1 MAGDNRIFE
10 VEIDIPLL
18 MNGSEI
24 LLYLA
29 QTPPPSAE
37 QLFQRKAA
45 PELIPFLETLLQRNE
60 ATGEASR
67 LEAMA
72 PSRADTALVLIP
84 ECAITISNWER
95 VDELVRG
102 LTRTAIVI
110 AGLGYASSAELKAWK
125 EAQPDNESA
134 TKRIFGFNKRE
145 GIGTPNMF
153 FNTACTWIHHA
164 DGRTSCVVSLKNF
177 LEQREEALKEEGLE
191 EGSELLCL
199 VAPDLVIY
207 PLICAEFTCTREGDR
222 PLDRVARDIPGR
234 VGGRKVLVA
243 GLAYQDNEVHTLWQR
258 GIYAATGAAR
268 GIPVVAA
275 IVNNALWFSHADEMK
290 DKWRCLTGVY
300 VDKSHLLSQE
310 VLPPVRC
317 LADDN
322 TVFGVLART
331 NMPGVFAGKLSWD
344 FGRGGTRFVWRATRR
359 ALAATDGRLLEA
371 DLGDAYRDEL
381 HRSIR
386 RFSPSHTPLAAED
399 EKLKA
404 GNGQAALDEVDRH
417 LNGHDQPDARRLATT
432 LFHGLRAELECEAV
446 DPDTI
451 FLKNAHLM
459 RGLRAIGAIKG
470 RGSTRWQPDVSQEG
484 QLIDSARRVNILVW
498 SDPDHGCL
506 AISRTIER
514 WARDFPGKRPL
525 LILAEGNGG
534 EFEIE
539 GMVKAAHRGNIT
551 SPRDTGVT
559 SPGEITFSRE
569 SGITNPREISNK
581 AYILRLGR
589 IENHLEKKNF
599 IAALERELEQPL
611 RELAQSGGED

>member
-1 MAGDNRIFE
+1 MVSDNRIFE
-10 VEIDIPLL
+10 IQIDVPLL

-37 QLFQRKAA
+37 QIFQRKAA
-45 PELIPFLETLLQRNE
+45 PETMPFLESLFQKDTV
-60 ATGEASR
+60 TGEPSR

-110 AGLGYASSAELKAWK
+110 GGLGYVSSAELKEWK
-125 EAQPDNESA
+125 EAQSDNDSA
-134 TKRIFGFNKRE
+134 TKRIFGFNKRD

-164 DGRTSCVVSLKNF
+164 DGRTSCVISLKNF

-199 VAPDLVIY
+199 TAPDLVIY

-222 PLDRVARDIPGR
+222 PLDRVARDISLKA
-234 VGGRKVLVA
+234 GGRKVLVA
-243 GLAYQDNEVHTLWQR
+243 GLAYQNNEVHTLWQR

-268 GIPVVAA
+268 GIPVVTA
-275 IVNNALWFSHADEMK
+275 IVNNALWFSHQDEMK

-300 VDKSHLLSQE
+300 VDKAHLLSQE
-310 VLPPVRC
+310 ALPPVRC

-344 FGRGGTRFVWRATRR
+344 FGKGGTRFVWRATRR
-359 ALAATDGRLLEA
+359 TLASPDGRLMEP

-381 HRSIR
+381 YRAIR
-386 RFSPSHTPLAAED
+386 RFSPSHAPVTVED
-399 EKLKA
+399 EKQKA
-404 GNGQAALDEVDRH
+404 GNAQEALNEVDNH
-417 LNGHDQPDARRLATT
+417 LNGHDQPDAKRLVNTV
-432 LFHGLRAELECEAV
+432 LHGLQADMEGEYV
-446 DPDTI
+446 DPDNL
-451 FLKNAHLM
+451 FDKHEQLM
-459 RGLRAIGAIKG
+459 RGLRAIGSIKR
-470 RGSTRWQPDVSQEG
+470 RGSTLWQHDVSQEG
-484 QLIDSARRVNILVW
+484 QLTDSARRVNILVW
-498 SDPDHGCL
+498 SDPDHGRL
-506 AISRTIER
+506 AISRSVEI
-514 WARDFPGKRPL
+514 WARDLPGKMPML
-525 LILAEGNGG
+525 VLAEGKGE
-534 EFEIE
+534 EFEME
-539 GMVKAAHRGNIT
+539 GLVKATHRGNIT
-551 SPRDTGVT
+551 SPMDTGN
-559 SPGEITFSRE
+559 SYPGEITSPRE
-569 SGITNPREISNK
+569 SGITNPREICNK
-581 AYILRLGR
+581 AYILRIGR
-589 IENHLEKKNF
+589 IENHLEEQDF

-611 RELAQSGGED
+611 RELTE

>member
-1 MAGDNRIFE
+1 MISDNRIFE
-10 VEIDIPLL
+10 VRIDVPLL

-29 QTPPPSAE
+29 QTPPPSPE

-45 PELIPFLETLLQRNE
+45 PELMPFLETLFHRDE
-60 ATGEASR
+60 VTGESSR

-84 ECAITISNWER
+84 ECAITIANWER

-110 AGLGYASSAELKAWK
+110 GGLGYASSAELKAWK
-125 EAQPDNESA
+125 EAQSDDGSA
-134 TKRIFGFNKRE
+134 TKRIFGFNARDAL
-145 GIGTPNMF
+145 GTPNMF
-153 FNTACTWIHHA
+153 FNTACSWIHYA
-164 DGRTSCVVSLKNF
+164 DGRTSCVISLKNF

-199 VAPDLVIY
+199 TAPDLVIY

-222 PLDRVARDIPGR
+222 PLDRVARDISSR
-234 VGGRKVLVA
+234 VGGKKVLVA
-243 GLAYQDNEVHTLWQR
+243 GLAYQNNEVHTLWQR

-275 IVNNALWFSHADEMK
+275 IVNNALWFSHQDEMK

-344 FGRGGTRFVWRATRR
+344 FGGGGTRFVWRATRR
-359 ALAATDGRLLEA
+359 ALASPDGRLLEP

-381 HRSIR
+381 YRAIR
-386 RFSPSHTPLAAED
+386 RFSPSDDPAAVED

-404 GNGQAALDEVDRH
+404 GNAQAALNEVDNQ
-417 LNGHDQPDARRLATT
+417 LSGHDQPDAKRLVNT
-432 LFHGLRAELECEAV
+432 LLHGLRAGMEGEDV
-446 DPDTI
+446 VPDTL
-451 FLKNAHLM
+451 FNMHEQLM
-459 RGLRAIGAIKG
+459 RGLRAIGSIK
-470 RGSTRWQPDVSQEG
+470 RSESTLWQHDVSQEG
-484 QLIDSARRVNILVW
+484 QLIDSAGRVNILVW
-498 SDPDHGCL
+498 SDPDHGRL

-514 WARDFPGKRPL
+514 WARDLPGRGPL
-525 LILAEGNGG
+525 LVLAEGKGG
-534 EFEIE
+534 EFEME
-539 GMVKAAHRGNIT
+539 GLVKATHRGNIT
-551 SPRDTGVT
+551 SPRDTGNTYPGETT
-559 SPGEITFSRE
+559 SPRE
-569 SGITNPREISNK
+569 SGITNPREICNK
-581 AYILRLGR
+581 AYILRMGR
-589 IENHLEKKNF
+589 IENHLEEPDF
-599 IAALERELEQPL
+599 IGALERELEQPL
-611 RELAQSGGED
+611 RELTQ

>member
-1 MAGDNRIFE
+1 MDGGNRIFE
-10 VEIDIPLL
+10 VSIDIPLL

-24 LLYLA
+24 ILYLA

-37 QLFQRKAA
+37 QLFHRKAS
-45 PELIPFLETLLQRNE
+45 PELIPFLETLFKRDE
-60 ATGEASR
+60 ITGEASR

-72 PSRADTALVLIP
+72 PSRSDTALVLIP
-84 ECAITISNWER
+84 ECAVTISNWER

-102 LTRTAIVI
+102 LSRTAIVI
-110 AGLGYASSAELKAWK
+110 AGLGYVSSAELKEWK
-125 EAQPDNESA
+125 DAQPDSESA
-134 TKRIFGFNKRE
+134 TRRIFGFNKRE

-153 FNTACTWIHHA
+153 FNTACTWIHHP
-164 DGRTSCVVSLKNF
+164 DGRTSCVVSIKNF

-199 VAPDLVIY
+199 AAPDLVIY

-243 GLAYQDNEVHTLWQR
+243 GLAYQNNEVHTLWQR

-275 IVNNALWFSHADEMK
+275 IVNNALWFSHPDEMK

-310 VLPPVRC
+310 ALPPVRC

-331 NMPGVFAGKLSWD
+331 NLPGVFTGKLSWD
-344 FGRGGTRFVWRATRR
+344 FGKGGTRFVWRATRR
-359 ALAATDGRLLEA
+359 ALASPDGRLLEP
-371 DLGDAYRDEL
+371 DLGDAFRDEL

-386 RFSPSHTPLAAED
+386 RFSPSLTPLASED
-399 EKLKA
+399 ENRKA
-404 GNGQAALDEVDRH
+404 GNGEAALSEVDNH
-417 LNGHDQPDARRLATT
+417 LNGQDQPDARRLANT
-432 LFHGLRAELECEAV
+432 LLQGLRADLECEEV
-446 DPDTI
+446 DPDTLFI
-451 FLKNAHLM
+451 NHGHLM

-470 RGSTRWQPDVSQEG
+470 RESTRWQPDVSQEG

-498 SDPDHGCL
+498 SDPDHGRL

-514 WARDFPGKRPL
+514 WARDLPGKRPL

-534 EFEIE
+534 EFDKE
-539 GMVKAAHRGNIT
+539 GMVKATHRGNIT
-551 SPRDTGVT
+551 SPRDTDEAFPKDIT
-559 SPGEITFSRE
+559 SSRE
-569 SGITNPREISNK
+569 SGITKPREISNK

-589 IENHLEKKNF
+589 IENLLEEPDF
-599 IAALERELEQPL
+599 IAALERELEKPL
-611 RELAQSGGED
+611 RELTM

>member
-1 MAGDNRIFE
+1 
-10 VEIDIPLL
+10 
-18 MNGSEI
+18 
-24 LLYLA
+24 
-29 QTPPPSAE
+29 
-37 QLFQRKAA
+37 
-45 PELIPFLETLLQRNE
+45 
-60 ATGEASR
+60 
-67 LEAMA
+67 
-72 PSRADTALVLIP
+72 
-84 ECAITISNWER
+84 
-95 VDELVRG
+95 
-102 LTRTAIVI
+102 
-110 AGLGYASSAELKAWK
+110 
-125 EAQPDNESA
+125 
-134 TKRIFGFNKRE
+134 
-145 GIGTPNMF
+145 MF

-199 VAPDLVIY
+199 AAPDLVIY

-222 PLDRVARDIPGR
+222 PLDRVARDMPGR

-310 VLPPVRC
+310 ALPPVRC
-317 LADDN
+317 MADDN

-331 NMPGVFAGKLSWD
+331 NMPGVFTGKLSWD

-359 ALAATDGRLLEA
+359 ALAAADGRLLEA

-386 RFSPSHTPLAAED
+386 RFSPSLSALASPD
-399 EKLKA
+399 EKRKD
-404 GNGQAALDEVDRH
+404 GNGQAALDEVDNH
-417 LNGHDQPDARRLATT
+417 LNGHDQPDAKRLATT
-432 LFHGLRAELECEAV
+432 LLHGLRADLEREEV
-446 DPDTI
+446 DPDTLFI
-451 FLKNAHLM
+451 NHGHLM

-470 RGSTRWQPDVSQEG
+470 RESTRWQPDVSQEG
-484 QLIDSARRVNILVW
+484 QLIDAPRMVNILIW
-498 SDPDHGCL
+498 SDPDHGRL

-514 WARDFPGKRPL
+514 WARGFPGKRPL

-534 EFEIE
+534 EFEKE
-539 GMVKAAHRGNIT
+539 GMVKATRRGNIT
-551 SPRDTGVT
+551 SPRDNGNTNPRV
-559 SPGEITFSRE
+559 ITTQRE
-569 SGITNPREISNK
+569 SGITNPREISNR
-581 AYILRLGR
+581 AYILGMGR
-589 IENHLEKKNF
+589 IENHLEEEEF

-611 RELAQSGGED
+611 RELAQGDWEA

>member
-37 QLFQRKAA
+37 QLFRRKAA
-45 PELIPFLETLLQRNE
+45 PGLIPFLESLLKSNE

-95 VDELVRG
+95 VDEMVRG
-102 LTRTAIVI
+102 LARTAIVI

-125 EAQPDNESA
+125 EAQPDNDSA
-134 TKRIFGFNKRE
+134 TKRSFGFNARDAL
-145 GIGTPNMF
+145 GTPNMF

-222 PLDRVARDIPGR
+222 PLDRVSRDIPGR
-234 VGGRKVLVA
+234 AGGRKVLVA

-275 IVNNALWFSHADEMK
+275 IVNNALWFSHPDEMK

-300 VDKSHLLSQE
+300 VDKCHLLSQE
-310 VLPPVRC
+310 ALPPVRL

-359 ALAATDGRLLEA
+359 ALAAADGRLMEA

-386 RFSPSHTPLAAED
+386 RFSLSRTPPAAQD
-399 EKLKA
+399 GNRKG
-404 GNGQAALDEVDRH
+404 GNGAAALDEVDRH
-417 LNGHDQPDARRLATT
+417 LNGRDQPDARRLATT
-432 LFHGLRAELECEAV
+432 LFNGLRAELEHEEVA
-446 DPDTI
+446 PDTLSI
-451 FLKNAHLM
+451 NHGHLM

-470 RGSTRWQPDVSQEG
+470 RGSTRWQADASQEG
-484 QLIDSARRVNILVW
+484 QLIDPAARVNILVW

-506 AISRTIER
+506 AIYRTIER

-534 EFEIE
+534 EFENE
-539 GMVKAAHRGNIT
+539 GMVKASQRGNIT
-551 SPRDTGVT
+551 SPRDTGDT
-559 SPGEITFSRE
+559 TARGIAAARE
-569 SGITNPREISNK
+569 SAITNPREISNR
-581 AYILRLGR
+581 AYIMRLGR
-589 IENHLEKKNF
+589 IENRLEEKNF

-611 RELAQSGGED
+611 RELAQRGGED

>member
-1 MAGDNRIFE
+1 MVNNNRIYE
-10 VEIDIPLL
+10 IQIDIPLL

-37 QLFQRKAA
+37 QIFQRKAA
-45 PELIPFLETLLQRNE
+45 PELMPFLESLLQKDPV
-60 ATGEASR
+60 TGESSR

-84 ECAITISNWER
+84 ECAITIANWER

-110 AGLGYASSAELKAWK
+110 GGLGYVSSAELKQWK
-125 EAQPDNESA
+125 ETQSDNESA
-134 TKRIFGFNKRE
+134 TKRIFGFKERDS
-145 GIGTPNMF
+145 IGTPNMF
-153 FNTACTWIHHA
+153 FNTACSWIHHT
-164 DGRTSCVVSLKNF
+164 DGRTSCVISLKNF

-199 VAPDLVIY
+199 IAPDLVIY

-222 PLDRVARDIPGR
+222 PLDRVARDISLK
-234 VGGRKVLVA
+234 VGGQRVLVA
-243 GLAYQDNEVHTLWQR
+243 GLAYQNNEVHTLWQR

-275 IVNNALWFSHADEMK
+275 IVNNALWFCHPDETK

-310 VLPPVRC
+310 GLPPVRC

-344 FGRGGTRFVWRATRR
+344 FGKGGTRFVWRATRR
-359 ALAATDGRLLEA
+359 ALASPDGRLLEP
-371 DLGDAYRDEL
+371 DLGDAFRDEL
-381 HRSIR
+381 QRAVR
-386 RFSPSHTPLAAED
+386 RFSPSNTQVAAQD
-399 EKLKA
+399 EKHKA
-404 GNGQAALDEVDRH
+404 GNEQAAINEVDNH
-417 LNGHDQPDARRLATT
+417 LNGRDQPDAKRLVHTV
-432 LFHGLRAELECEAV
+432 LHGLRAGMEGEEI
-446 DPDTI
+446 DPDTL
-451 FLKNAHLM
+451 FNKHDHLM
-459 RGLRAIGAIKG
+459 RGLRAIGSIKG
-470 RGSTRWQPDVSQEG
+470 RGSTLWQHDVSQEG

-498 SDPDHGCL
+498 SDPDHGRL
-506 AISRTIER
+506 AISRTIEI
-514 WARDFPGKRPL
+514 WSRDFPGKRPL
-525 LILAEGNGG
+525 LVMAEGKGG

-539 GMVKAAHRGNIT
+539 GMVKATHRGNIT
-551 SPRDTGVT
+551 SPRDTGNT
-559 SPGEITFSRE
+559 YPGETEE
-569 SGITNPREISNK
+569 SGITNPREICNK
-581 AYILRLGR
+581 AYILRMGR
-589 IENHLEKKNF
+589 IENLLEEPDF
-599 IAALERELEQPL
+599 IAALEREARTASEGTDTVSC
-611 RELAQSGGED
+611 EEV

>member
-1 MAGDNRIFE
+1 MTGDNRIFE
-10 VEIDIPLL
+10 VAIDVPLL

-45 PELIPFLETLLQRNE
+45 PELIPFLETFLQRNV
-60 ATGEASR
+60 AKGEASR

-72 PSRADTALVLIP
+72 PSPADTALVLIP
-84 ECAITISNWER
+84 ECAITIANWER

-102 LTRTAIVI
+102 LTRRTIVI
-110 AGLGYASSAELKAWK
+110 AGLGYVSSAELNEWRK
-125 EAQPDNESA
+125 AQPDNESA
-134 TKRIFGFNKRE
+134 TRRIFGFNERA

-153 FNTACTWIHHA
+153 FNTACTWIHHG
-164 DGRTSCVVSLKNF
+164 DGRTCCVISLKNF

-199 VAPDLVIY
+199 SAPDLVIY
-207 PLICAEFTCTREGDR
+207 PLICAEFTCTREGER
-222 PLDRVARDIPGR
+222 PLDRVARDIPLR
-234 VGGRKVLVA
+234 AAGRKVLVA
-243 GLAYQDNEVHTLWQR
+243 GLAYQHNEVHPLWQR
-258 GIYAATGAAR
+258 GIYAATGASR

-275 IVNNALWFSHADEMK
+275 IVNNALWFSHSDEMK

-310 VLPPVRC
+310 ALPPVRC
-317 LADDN
+317 LSDDN

-344 FGRGGTRFVWRATRR
+344 FGKGGTRFVWRATRR

-371 DLGDAYRDEL
+371 DLGDACRDEL
-381 HRSIR
+381 YRSIR
-386 RFSPSHTPLAAED
+386 RFSPSLTQLASED
-399 EKLKA
+399 DEQRA
-404 GNGQAALDEVDRH
+404 RNGKAALGEVEKH

-432 LFHGLRAELECEAV
+432 LLHGLRADLECAEV
-446 DPDTI
+446 DPDTLFI
-451 FLKNAHLM
+451 NHGHLM

-470 RGSTRWQPDVSQEG
+470 RESTRWQPDVSQEG
-484 QLIDSARRVNILVW
+484 QLIDAAMRVNILVW
-498 SDPDHGCL
+498 SDPDHGCM

-534 EFEIE
+534 EFENE
-539 GMVKAAHRGNIT
+539 GMVKATHRGNIT
-551 SPRDTGVT
+551 SPKNTGETYPRDTA
-559 SPGEITFSRE
+559 SSRE
-569 SGITNPREISNK
+569 SGITSPREICNR
-581 AYILRLGR
+581 AYILRMGR
-589 IENHLEKKNF
+589 IENHLEEEDF
-599 IAALERELEQPL
+599 MGALGRELEGPL
-611 RELAQSGGED
+611 GELSR

>member
-1 MAGDNRIFE
+1 MTGDNRIFE
-10 VEIDIPLL
+10 VGIDVPLL

-45 PELIPFLETLLQRNE
+45 PELMPFLETLLQSNE
-60 ATGEASR
+60 ATGEPSR

-72 PSRADTALVLIP
+72 PSPADTALVLIP

-110 AGLGYASSAELKAWK
+110 AGLGYVSSAELKEWRN
-125 EAQPDNESA
+125 AQPDNDTA
-134 TKRIFGFNKRE
+134 TRRIFGFKERT

-153 FNTACTWIHHA
+153 FNTACSWIHHR
-164 DGRTSCVVSLKNF
+164 DGRTSCVISLKNF

-191 EGSELLCL
+191 EGCELLCL
-199 VAPDLVIY
+199 AAPDLVIY

-243 GLAYQDNEVHTLWQR
+243 GLAYQHHEVHTLWQR

-275 IVNNALWFSHADEMK
+275 IVNNALWFSHPDEIK

-300 VDKSHLLSQE
+300 VDRSHLLSQE
-310 VLPPVRC
+310 ALPPVRC

-331 NMPGVFAGKLSWD
+331 NLPGVFTGKLSWD

-359 ALAATDGRLLEA
+359 ALAAADGRLLEA

-381 HRSIR
+381 YRSIR
-386 RFSPSHTPLAAED
+386 RFSPSHTTLASED
-399 EKLKA
+399 EKQKA
-404 GNGQAALDEVDRH
+404 RNREAALHEVDNH
-417 LNGHDQPDARRLATT
+417 LNGHDQPDAKRLTTT
-432 LFHGLRAELECEAV
+432 LLHGLRSHMEHEEV
-446 DPDTI
+446 DPDTLFI
-451 FLKNAHLM
+451 NHGPLM
-459 RGLRAIGAIKG
+459 RGLCAIGAIKG
-470 RGSTRWQPDVSQEG
+470 TESTRWQADVSQEG
-484 QLIDSARRVNILVW
+484 QLIDAARRVNILVW
-498 SDPDHGCL
+498 SDPDHGCR

-525 LILAEGNGG
+525 LILAEGNSG
-534 EFEIE
+534 EFENE
-539 GMVKAAHRGNIT
+539 GMVKATHRGNIT
-551 SPRDTGVT
+551 SPRERGETFTREIT
-559 SPGEITFSRE
+559 SPRE
-569 SGITNPREISNK
+569 SAITNPRDICNK
-581 AYILRLGR
+581 AYILRMGR
-589 IENHLEKKNF
+589 IENRLEEPDF

-611 RELAQSGGED
+611 RELAPAGGEA

>member
-125 EAQPDNESA
+125 ESQPDNESA

-275 IVNNALWFSHADEMK
+275 IVNNALWFSHRDEMK

-484 QLIDSARRVNILVW
+484 QLIDSARRINILVW

>member
-1 MAGDNRIFE
+1 MTGDNRIYE
-10 VEIDIPLL
+10 VAIDVPLL
-18 MNGSEI
+18 MNGSDI

-37 QLFQRKAA
+37 EIFQRKAA
-45 PELIPFLETLLQRNE
+45 PELMPFLETLLRRNE
-60 ATGEASR
+60 ATGEPSR

-72 PSRADTALVLIP
+72 PSPSDTALVLIP
-84 ECAITISNWER
+84 ECAITMANWER

-110 AGLGYASSAELKAWK
+110 AGLGYASSAELKEWRK
-125 EAQPDNESA
+125 AQPDTESS
-134 TKRIFGFNKRE
+134 TRRIFGFKERA

-153 FNTACTWIHHA
+153 FNTACSWIHHG
-164 DGRTSCVVSLKNF
+164 DGRTSCVISLKNF
-177 LEQREEALKEEGLE
+177 LEQREEALKEKGLE

-199 VAPDLVIY
+199 SAPDLVIY

-243 GLAYQDNEVHTLWQR
+243 GLAYQHNEVHPLWQR

-275 IVNNALWFSHADEMK
+275 IVNNALWFSHPDEMK

-300 VDKSHLLSQE
+300 VDRSHLLSQE
-310 VLPPVRC
+310 ALPPVRC

-331 NMPGVFAGKLSWD
+331 NLPGVFTGKLSWD

-359 ALAATDGRLLEA
+359 ALASTDGSLLEA
-371 DLGDAYRDEL
+371 DLGDAYLDEL
-381 HRSIR
+381 YRSIR
-386 RFSPSHTPLAAED
+386 RFYPSHTASASED
-399 EKLKA
+399 EKQKSR
-404 GNGQAALDEVDRH
+404 NGEAALTEVDNH
-417 LNGHDQPDARRLATT
+417 LNSHDQPDAKRLATT
-432 LFHGLRAELECEAV
+432 LFHGLRADLEREEV
-446 DPDTI
+446 DPDTL
-451 FLKNAHLM
+451 FMNHGHLM
-459 RGLRAIGAIKG
+459 RGLRAIGALKG
-470 RGSTRWQPDVSQEG
+470 RESTCWQPDVTQEG
-484 QLIDSARRVNILVW
+484 QLIDVARRVNILVW
-498 SDPDHGCL
+498 SDPDHGCM

-525 LILAEGNGG
+525 LILAEGNSG
-534 EFEIE
+534 EFENE
-539 GMVKAAHRGNIT
+539 GMVKASQRGNIT
-551 SPRDTGVT
+551 SPRDTGDTYSRNIT
-559 SPGEITFSRE
+559 SSRE
-569 SGITNPREISNK
+569 SAITNPRDICNK
-581 AYILRLGR
+581 AYILRMGR
-589 IENHLEKKNF
+589 IENHLEEPDF

-611 RELAQSGGED
+611 RELAQRSGEA